1 MRQLSFATVVRGGT
15 DRCFRAPGASQ
26 HLASTGGAG
35 NASHLL
41 PKLFASVFRR
51 AMLTKNS
58 KSCSEATVSFLD
70 IYLVV
75 MALALVGLLVVKFR
89 S

>member
-1 MRQLSFATVVRGGT
+1 
-15 DRCFRAPGASQ
+15 
-26 HLASTGGAG
+26 
-35 NASHLL
+35 
-41 PKLFASVFRR
+41 
-51 AMLTKNS
+51 MLTQNL

-70 IYLVV
+70 MYLVV